1 MEKGMEG
8 QMTALDREL
17 LDLEGTLCKGDS
29 CVYTLQVPDGDHSPP
44 SFATPIMQMGDRSEQ
59 SQE

>member
-17 LDLEGTLCKGDS
+17 LDLEGMLCKGDS
-29 CVYTLQVPDGDHSPP
+29 CVCTLQVPDGDHSPP
-44 SFATPIMQMGDRSEQ
+44 SFATPIMQMGD
-59 SQE
+59 